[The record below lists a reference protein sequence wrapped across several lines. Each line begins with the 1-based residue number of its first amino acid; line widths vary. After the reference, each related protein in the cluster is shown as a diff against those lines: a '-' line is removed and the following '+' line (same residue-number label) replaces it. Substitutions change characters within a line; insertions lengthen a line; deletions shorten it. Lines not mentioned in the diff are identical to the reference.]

1 LELKTTGL
9 INEILIIG
17 NFSILISA
25 NVFARDTN
33 SMRTTTEAI
42 FIGDTEEMLISK
54 MGKAKPRY
62 FVYEDGNFVCATT
75 EYKYDIDMQSTK
87 YICVEAKFLKLM

>member
-17 NFSILISA
+17 FFNFNFC
-25 NVFARDTN
+25 NVLARDTN

>member
-1 LELKTTGL
+1 MKYLLLG
-9 INEILIIG
+9 I
-17 NFSILISA
+17 FSILISA
-25 NVFARDTN
+25 NVLARDTN

-75 EYKYDIDMQSTK
+75 EYKYDIDMQEYK
-87 YICVEAKFLKLM
+87 VYLCRGKIFKIDVKNK